1 MHTPLPKRYRFVDTH
16 PKPWKGQIFVLLEV
30 GLCMQDLV
38 GKAFGEVWGSS
49 TMAHTYKINAYYT
62 WGLAGGVSKGNRPKA
77 PKHERR
83 KSETHQQQAFPK
95 KPVQNHGGRTCR
107 KAAHHN
113 KHKPTHPPR
122 LIIQS
127 VLCENRNG
135 KKRGTNTGQSN
146 HTPCEVCIFKGNQR
160 QLGAYTSK
168 NIQNQ
173 MELGHT
179 QAKTFKN
186 KWNFAFK

>member
-1 MHTPLPKRYRFVDTH
+1 M
-16 PKPWKGQIFVLLEV
+16 
-30 GLCMQDLV
+30 GL
-38 GKAFGEVWGSS
+38 GRWGFQE
-49 TMAHTYKINAYYT
+49 
-62 WGLAGGVSKGNRPKA
+62 NRPKG
-77 PKHERR
+77 PKHEQR
-83 KSETHQQQAFPK
+83 KSETQQQKAFPK
-95 KPVQNHGGRTCR
+95 KPCQNHGGRTCR

-160 QLGAYTSK
+160 QLGAHTSK
-168 NIQNQ
+168 NIENQ
-173 MELGHT
+173 MDLGHT

-186 KWNFAFK
+186 KWNFAFKYAFLKNHKDFMQFKQNWSTYMIFQKNKNSNCRISKNVFFEKGTL